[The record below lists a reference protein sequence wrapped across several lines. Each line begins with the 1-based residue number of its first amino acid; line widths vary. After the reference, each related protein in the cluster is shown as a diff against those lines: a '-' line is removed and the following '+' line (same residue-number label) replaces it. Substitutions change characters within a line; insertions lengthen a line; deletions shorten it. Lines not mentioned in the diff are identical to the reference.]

1 MDHAILGV
9 EHCFLEGFSVPSIHD
24 VAAMAGVST
33 ATVSKHIN
41 KTGYV
46 SPEKRDAI
54 EHAIRTL
61 NYTPNRSARML
72 KTKTSNEIL
81 FIVPNM
87 LTKLYRELVESISLV
102 LGSEYRILIQ
112 LTKDDPAQESRLLQ
126 ECLNNPCAGLLLV
139 TCQPENKA
147 LLRQVQSQMPV
158 IFLMRKPRLE
168 QCSFFGFNHFDTIYA
183 ITLELLDMGLF
194 DIALFTGD
202 TAFSCEQECID
213 AYQAA
218 YRSKGLTPKT
228 KRIFSFPPS
237 KEVTFLQIMPLFD
250 SGHIPQAI
258 ICSSQIVA
266 RSISEVAFFR
276 NISVG
281 HELLILSLGE
291 DNWFNSMFNNQIIC
305 TYRDARKLGTLA
317 ANALISCIQSPLV
330 YEPISYKLNDGFNI
344 DQLDSYILR
353 LSKNVPAKSPV
364 VATKKL
370 RILLNRV
377 GSGADSLK
385 SLLPQYTRMSQVEVE
400 LETMSHDALQ
410 DLLASNDMSVS
421 SDYDLFSVD
430 APWVSYLSNIGAIV
444 DLTDRMQDST
454 IPAQID
460 PVVLENVATR
470 QGRIYGLP
478 YTHSH
483 QLLFYRKDLFED
495 PDIKAAF
502 YEKYQVNLE
511 PPKDWNMYNIIS
523 SFFTQSKNPDS
534 PVPYG
539 SSILGGSA
547 PTMCTELYPRIW
559 GYNGSVIDARG
570 YVRLYSPENMM
581 AYRALL
587 ETMNCAPPNAIDFY
601 VQDGLKLLMDGQIAM
616 CIAFTNTASILVTHA
631 SGFLS
636 NKIGFAP
643 IPKQHS
649 VVSGWNICI
658 NANSKNIE
666 QAWDFIQWFSS
677 MEIASAYT
685 ILGGS
690 APINAILEQE
700 SLAQLYPWNAMASRE
715 YQNAVHRDVPVL
727 PNAKVL
733 DQVVVENLLAGVITD
748 YLQHMSLDVAL
759 LKAHK
764 ELCRYAEANGYPKN
778 APPVPLW

>member
-1 MDHAILGV
+1 M
-9 EHCFLEGFSVPSIHD
+9 SSIHE

-46 SPEKRDAI
+46 SPDKREAI
-54 EHAIRTL
+54 DKAIRAL
-61 NYTPNRSARML
+61 KYAPNRSARML

-87 LTKLYRELVESISLV
+87 LTKLYRELVESISLI
-102 LGSEYRILIQ
+102 LGNEYRILIQ
-112 LTKDDPAQESRLLQ
+112 LTKDDPVQESRLLQ
-126 ECLNNPCAGLLLV
+126 DCMNNPCAGLLLV
-139 TCQPENKA
+139 TCQPENKE
-147 LLRQVQSQMPV
+147 LLQQVQSQMPV
-158 IFLMRKPRLE
+158 IFLMRKPHLE
-168 QCSFFGFNHFDTIYA
+168 QCSFLSFNHFDTVYA
-183 ITLELLDMGLF
+183 ITHELLDMGFF
-194 DIALFTGD
+194 DIGLFTGD
-202 TAFSCEQECID
+202 ASFSCEQECID
-213 AYQAA
+213 AYRAA
-218 YRSKGLTPKT
+218 YQSKGLTPKDE
-228 KRIFSFPPS
+228 RIFSFPPS
-237 KEVTFLQIMPLFD
+237 KEVTFMQIMPLFD
-250 SGHIPQAI
+250 SGRIPQAF
-258 ICSSQIVA
+258 ICSSQVVA

-276 NISVG
+276 DISAG
-281 HELLILSLGE
+281 HELLIIALGE

-305 TYRDARKLGTLA
+305 TYRDARKLGALA
-317 ANALISCIQSPLV
+317 ANALLSCIQSPLV
-330 YEPISYKLNDGFNI
+330 YEPINYKLNDGFNF

-353 LSKNVPAKSPV
+353 LSKNVPAKPPI
-364 VATKKL
+364 VANKKL
-370 RILLNRV
+370 RLLLNQV

-410 DLLASNDMSVS
+410 DLLASSSNAVS

-430 APWVSYLSNIGAIV
+430 APWVSYMASIGAIA
-444 DLTDRMQDST
+444 DLTKLMNDST
-454 IPAQID
+454 IPEQID
-460 PVVLENVATR
+460 PMVLENLGTR
-470 QGRIYGLP
+470 QGKIYGLP

-495 PDIKAAF
+495 PDISAAF
-502 YEKYQVNLE
+502 YEKYQVKLE

-523 SFFTQSKNPDS
+523 SFFTQSENLAS

-547 PTMCTELYPRIW
+547 PTLCTEIYPRIW
-559 GYNGSVIDARG
+559 AYNGSVIDNRG

-587 ETMNCAPPNAIDFY
+587 ETMKSAPPNATEFY

-631 SGFLS
+631 AGFLS

-643 IPKQHS
+643 IPKQKS

-658 NANSKNIE
+658 NANSKNIA

-690 APINAILEQE
+690 APVNAILEQE
-700 SLAQLYPWNAMASRE
+700 SLAQLFPWNAMASRE
-715 YQNAVHRDVPVL
+715 YQNAIHRDVPVL
-727 PNAKVL
+727 PGAKVL
-733 DQVVVENLLAGVITD
+733 DPAIVENLLASVVSD
-748 YLQHMSLDVAL
+748 HLQKQIPLDTAL
-759 LKAHK
+759 LNAHTA
-764 ELCRYAEANGYPKN
+764 LCRYAEENGYPKN
-778 APPVPLW
+778 AQPIPIW